1 MTDNRQNMYKEKGSV
16 DLVKEHI
23 SKGNVNEA
31 IEMLNELLDS
41 STFPCNA
48 DELYYLRGNAY
59 SKLGNWQQALN
70 NYLEAMNLNPQSPAV
85 HAREMIMNI
94 LEFYN
99 KDMYNQ

>member
-1 MTDNRQNMYKEKGSV
+1 MTENPVYMHKTNEN
-16 DLVKEHI
+16 VKTIQMHI
-23 SKGNVNEA
+23 SDGNITEA
-31 IEMLNELLDS
+31 LYLLDKQLEIS
-41 STFPCNA
+41 SEHV

-59 SKLGNWQQALN
+59 RKLSNWQMALN
-70 NYLEAMNLNPQSPAV
+70 NYQKAIELNPASPAA